1 MSLLYPGRGAKALLP
16 ALLVLVLFACSTLT
30 GERSEPAQSPND
42 TNQYRFLTLDNSLDV
57 LLISD
62 PETKKAAASLDVMV
76 GSGDN
81 PPDREGLAHFLEHML
96 FLGTDK
102 YPDAA
107 EYEEFITEHGGSRN
121 AYTSPD
127 NTNYHFD
134 INEAYLP
141 DALDRF
147 AQFFIA
153 PRFDA
158 QYVEREKNAVEA
170 EYQMG
175 LKSDGRRGYDVLQ
188 EVMNPEHPYSQF
200 SVGSLETLADRED
213 SAVRDDLLAFY
224 EKYYSANQMKLVVL
238 GSGSLDE
245 LEALVRPMFSPIP
258 NKSFEHE
265 TIAAPMFV
273 DSSLPMLVEIEPL
286 ATKRELQVSFP
297 IADYR
302 AQYAAKP
309 LSYLGNLVG
318 HEGGG
323 SLLSQLKAE
332 GLAEGLSAGGGVA
345 WRGGGLFS
353 VGVVLTEEGVQNYD
367 RVLELMFSYLSMLRE
382 QGPQQW
388 LYKEQA
394 QLAELSFRF
403 KADPDPQS
411 YVVGT
416 ARGMHYYSAA
426 DVLSGP
432 YEMSQYD
439 EQMLVDLLAVLVPE
453 HAQIT
458 LTDKSVETDRVS
470 DYYQVP
476 YRVTKVDAEKLLAW
490 QSGKSAEVFTLPQV
504 NEFIAE
510 DVALVKITAGN
521 PANPAVALEQTRQ
534 KVWFKQDEQFRVPRG
549 ATYINFRST
558 AVGQSAEQTAAAVLY
573 TALLT
578 DAVNEYTYPALLA
591 GMHFNLYKHA
601 QGISLRIDGYNDK
614 QDVLLDHLL
623 DTISAP
629 NFEQQRFINIRDNM
643 IRGLQNIV
651 AMRPSSQVMA
661 DMREALLYGEWGESA
676 LIAALEQM
684 TLESVDA
691 YAGRFW
697 DGASAEVMIYGNY
710 DPAAVEQ
717 VSELVMQVLPAGPAP
732 EVPGLKVLKIA
743 PGEQLQYVVDIPHDD
758 SVVAWYLQ
766 GAGDGWDDRAATVL
780 AAQIMKSGFFQQ
792 LRTEQQLGY
801 VVSAFA
807 WPQLEVPGL
816 VMLIQSPTASSKDV
830 AQAMATFLGS
840 VEASLSEEQFA
851 RHKQALISDI
861 LRPHKNIGA
870 RASFYWQSIASKQYD
885 FDGRDALATA
895 VEGFTL
901 ESWSNYFRQTF
912 IAQPHALQ
920 VVTPGRLE
928 ALPTG
933 DFERYQDA
941 DSIKRGHEVYEIH

>member
-16 ALLVLVLFACSTLT
+16 ALLVLVLLACSTLT
-30 GERSEPAQSPND
+30 GENNGPVQSPND
-42 TNQYRFLTLDNSLDV
+42 TNQYRILTLDNSLEV

-81 PPDREGLAHFLEHML
+81 PPGREGLAHFLEHML

-102 YPDAA
+102 YPNAA

-141 DALDRF
+141 EALDRF

-188 EVMNPEHPYSQF
+188 EVMNPDHPYSQF
-200 SVGSLETLADRED
+200 SVGSLATLADRDD

-245 LEALVRPMFSPIP
+245 LEALVRPMFSPVP
-258 NKSFEHE
+258 NKSFEHD
-265 TIAAPMFV
+265 TIAAPMFTS
-273 DSSLPMLVEIEPL
+273 SSLPMLVEIEPL
-286 ATKRELQVSFP
+286 ATKRELQVAFP
-297 IADYR
+297 INDYR
-302 AQYAAKP
+302 SEYRAKP
-309 LSYLGNLVG
+309 LAYLGNLVG
-318 HEGGG
+318 HEGSG

-353 VGVVLTEEGVQNYD
+353 VGVVLTEKGVQNYN
-367 RVLELMFSYLSMLRE
+367 RVLELLFSYLAMLRE

-388 LYKEQA
+388 LYSEQA

-403 KADPDPQS
+403 KADPDPMS
-411 YVVGT
+411 YVIGS
-416 ARGMHYYSAA
+416 ARGMHYYSAD
-426 DVLSGP
+426 DVLRGP
-432 YEMSQYD
+432 YVMNQYS
-439 EQMLVDLLAVLVPE
+439 EQMLAGLLAALVPE

-458 LTDKSVETDRVS
+458 LTDKSVETDQVS
-470 DYYQVP
+470 EYYRVP
-476 YRVTKVDAEKLLAW
+476 YSVTKVGAEQLLAW
-490 QSGKSAEVFTLPQV
+490 QSAEAAEAFALPQA

-510 DVALVKITAGN
+510 DVALVKISADNPEN
-521 PANPAVALEQTRQ
+521 PALVLEQARQ
-534 KVWFKQDEQFRVPRG
+534 KVWFKQDEEFRVPKG
-549 ATYINFRST
+549 ATYINFRSP
-558 AVGQSAEQTAAAVLY
+558 AVGQSAQQTAAAVLY
-573 TALLT
+573 TALLK
-578 DAVNEYTYPALLA
+578 DAVNEYTYPAMLA

-614 QDVLLDHLL
+614 QDILLDHLL
-623 DTISAP
+623 TTISAP
-629 NFEQQRFINIRDNM
+629 QFEAQRFSNIRNNM

-651 AMRPSSQVMA
+651 AKRPSSQVMA
-661 DMREALLYGEWGESA
+661 DLREALLYGEWGEQA

-684 TLESVDA
+684 TLESVEA
-691 YAGRFW
+691 YADRFW
-697 DGASAEVMIYGNY
+697 EGANAEIMIYGNY
-710 DPAAVEQ
+710 APAAVEQ
-717 VSELVMQVLPAGPAP
+717 LSTLVMQVLPDDSAP
-732 EVPGLKVLKIA
+732 EVPALKVLKIA
-743 PGEQLQYVVDIPHDD
+743 AGEQLQYVVDIPHDD

-766 GAGDGWDDRAATVL
+766 GAGDSWDDQAATVL
-780 AAQIMKSGFFQQ
+780 AAQVMKSGFFQQ

-801 VVSAFA
+801 IVSAFA

-830 AQAMATFLGS
+830 AQAMATFLDGVEGS
-840 VEASLSEEQFA
+840 LGDEQFA

-861 LRPHKNIGA
+861 LRPDKNIWD
-870 RASFYWQSIASKQYD
+870 RASFYWQSIANKHYD
-885 FDGRDALATA
+885 FDSRNALAAA

-901 ESWSNYFRQTF
+901 ESWTRYFTQTF
-912 IAQPHALQ
+912 ITQPHALQ
-920 VVTPGRLE
+920 VVAPGRWD
-928 ALPTG
+928 ALPAG
-933 DFERYQDA
+933 DFERYQEA
-941 DSIKRGHEVYEIH
+941 ESIKSGHEAYEVD